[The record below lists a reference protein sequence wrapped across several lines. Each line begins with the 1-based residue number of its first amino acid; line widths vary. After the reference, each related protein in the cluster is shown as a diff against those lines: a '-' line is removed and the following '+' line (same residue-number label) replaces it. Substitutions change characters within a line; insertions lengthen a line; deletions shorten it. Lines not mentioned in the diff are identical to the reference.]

1 MCGIAGVYY
10 FKDNSAE
17 NNKTVYYLKKLLKN
31 ISHRG
36 PDDQGTAFYENCS
49 IGIVRLS
56 IIDIPTGH
64 QPIFSPDGRYAIV
77 YNGEIYNYQ
86 SIKNSLIEDDIK
98 FETNS
103 DTEVVLKGYIKY
115 GKDILHLLD
124 GMFAFCIYDSKL
136 HKLFIARDRLGKKPL
151 YYYSDKEKLIFCSEV
166 DAFKQLNE
174 LPLTYNRQAY
184 WDYLT
189 YRYIPGKDTSYDQIK
204 KFGRAQYSLITS
216 EEIKTERYW
225 NIPHSH
231 SNNPP
236 TADRFGELFS
246 DAVKKRLISDV
257 PIGVMLS
264 GGIDSCA
271 VLYEASKHQKID
283 SYHVFFDTNDKDYNE
298 LKYAKQMAA
307 SVNSPLHIIEAS
319 RSDFYEQLDN
329 IAMITDEPLSDLAA
343 IPFKIVCDFAVRD
356 VKVALSGEGS
366 DEILAGYG
374 IDSIPRR
381 LKRLD
386 YLRKIPKPARNII
399 KTITEKMLGRD
410 ISLFDEVNF
419 AAKDWAN
426 STNFN
431 ITYQISQ
438 LQKLAL
444 LKDGV
449 GDTFLDSARFL
460 QNNYNQLI
468 DEDVINQMLHVI
480 STDWLEQDV
489 LMKSDKVSMS
499 SSLELR
505 CPFLDHNLVEY
516 LFGLQGKYKVGKL
529 KNVQHAKIL
538 LKEYLSN
545 KIPDELVFRK
555 KLGFPVPAYDVKAQS
570 DLSFIYDILNQK
582 NSYYQNYFKQ
592 SSIIKIIDAIKN
604 DFHYGQKMKH
614 FLWSLVVYELWI
626 KGKYNYKSKK
636 YDEY

>member
-10 FKDNSAE
+10 FNDSAD
-17 NNKTVYYLKKLLKN
+17 NNKTEYYLERLLKS

-36 PDDQGTAFYENCS
+36 PDDQGYASYEACS

-64 QPIFSPDGRYAIV
+64 QPIFSSDGRYSIV

-103 DTEVVLKGYIKY
+103 DTEVLLKGYIKY
-115 GKDILHLLD
+115 GKDVLHMLD

-151 YYYSDKEKLIFCSEV
+151 YYYRDKEKLIFCSEV
-166 DAFKQLNE
+166 DAFTQLDE
-174 LPLTYNRQAY
+174 LTLTHNRQAY

-189 YRYIPGKDTSYDQIK
+189 YRYIPGEETSYGQIK
-204 KFGRAQYSLITS
+204 KFGRGQFSLIS
-216 EEIKTERYW
+216 SQEIKTERYW
-225 NIPHSH
+225 NIPHTH

-236 TADRFGELFS
+236 TANRFGELFA

-264 GGIDSCA
+264 GGVDSCA

-298 LKYAKQMAA
+298 LKYAKQMAE

-319 RSDFYEQLDN
+319 RSDFYDQLAN
-329 IAMITDEPLSDLAA
+329 IAKITDEPLSDLAA
-343 IPFKIVCDFAVRD
+343 IPFKMVCDLAVGD

-374 IDSIPRR
+374 IGSIP
-381 LKRLD
+381 KRLQRLN
-386 YLRKIPKPARNII
+386 YLRKIPKPAR
-399 KTITEKMLGRD
+399 KLLRTITEKMLGRV

-419 AAKDWAN
+419 GSKDWAK

-431 ITYQISQ
+431 ITYQIGQ
-438 LQKLAL
+438 LQKLGL
-444 LKDGV
+444 LNDGV

-460 QNNYNQLI
+460 HNNYNQLI
-468 DEDVINQMLHVI
+468 DEDTVNQILHVI
-480 STDWLEQDV
+480 SADWLEQDV

-529 KNVQHAKIL
+529 NNVKQSKIL
-538 LKEYLSN
+538 LKEYLHN

-555 KLGFPVPAYDVKAQS
+555 KLGFPVPSYDVKEQS
-570 DLSFIYDILNQK
+570 DLSFIHDILSP
-582 NSYYQNYFKQ
+582 NSCYYQEYFKKN
-592 SSIIKIIDAIKN
+592 SIIKMIDAIKN
-604 DFHYGQKMKH
+604 KFPDGQKMKY

-626 KGKYNYKSKK
+626 KGKYDQKGKI
-636 YDEY
+636 